1 MKLTPII
8 SYKYTIKENQ
18 FFFPVM
24 RTLRICPRNNFL
36 VYQPAVLTTGIT
48 LYITSLV
55 LAFYFLNF
63 LFYIGVWLINNA
75 VMVSGV

>member
-1 MKLTPII
+1 
-8 SYKYTIKENQ
+8 
-18 FFFPVM
+18 M
-24 RTLRICPRNNFL
+24 RTLRICPHNNFL
-36 VYQPAVLTTGIT
+36 IYQPAVLTTGIT

-55 LAFYFLNF
+55 LVFYFLNF

>member
-1 MKLTPII
+1 
-8 SYKYTIKENQ
+8 
-18 FFFPVM
+18 M

-48 LYITSLV
+48 LYITSLLLV
-55 LAFYFLNF
+55 FYFLNF

-75 VMVSGV
+75 VMVSGVWLINNAVMVSGV